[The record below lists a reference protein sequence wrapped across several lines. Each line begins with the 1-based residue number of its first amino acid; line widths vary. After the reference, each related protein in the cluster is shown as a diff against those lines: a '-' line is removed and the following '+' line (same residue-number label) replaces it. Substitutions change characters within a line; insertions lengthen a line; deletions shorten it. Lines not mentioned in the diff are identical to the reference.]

1 MPILNS
7 VLATLYALYVVAGIY
22 MFVTRGLSIVQLVVL
37 AFVIFTILALTQR
50 FGNWMRIVGLVYSSL
65 MLFVGITL
73 IGFGVWKVVTDSS
86 EYIAFVALGALTG
99 AISAAT
105 IWALR
110 APSRAHENG
119 QR

>member
-7 VLATLYALYVVAGIY
+7 VLATLYALYIVAGIY

-37 AFVIFTILALTQR
+37 AITVITILALTRR
-50 FGNWMRIVGLVYSSL
+50 FGNWTRIVGLVYSSL
-65 MLFVGITL
+65 MLFIGVTL

-86 EYIAFVALGALTG
+86 EFIAFVALGALTG

-110 APSRAHENG
+110 APASALEHD
-119 QR
+119 QP